1 MWPYELT
8 SRSCWFILV
17 SKSGDAELGEVEDNL
32 LELKNF
38 SITYKTDSSKLAS
51 TTSTGSAWLFLNSL
65 RVQTCNFLR
74 IFQFYRNIMFCS

>member
-17 SKSGDAELGEVEDNL
+17 SKSGEAELGEVEDNL

-51 TTSTGSAWLFLNSL
+51 TTSTGSAWLFFEWFKGTNLQL
-65 RVQTCNFLR
+65 FTNFSVL
-74 IFQFYRNIMFCS
+74 